1 MKLDLKIH
9 GVLTCR
15 LCFKNI
21 RCKMFIMRMFFC
33 DLVEFKDTLDKC
45 YSLVWKEEIY
55 KIYKKPKL
63 ILGSVLK

>member
-1 MKLDLKIH
+1 MQ
-9 GVLTCR
+9 T
-15 LCFKNI
+15 
-21 RCKMFIMRMFFC
+21 MFQKYQMQNVYNENVFC